1 MIFGIGKKKGEKKTI
16 QAPTRSK
23 GRKSL
28 FAPLRQFFFKI
39 ISKYSASQ
47 EEVVGIEVTPT
58 AVKVAQLKELNDIWS
73 LTKFSYRNVENG
85 NEELLRSNPEIY
97 VEQIQTALQIAKIE
111 TTNAAI
117 ALPVSSAII
126 RVLQMPVMS
135 DEEMEN
141 AIATDSLWENLTQL
155 PDALENYSIFHQVIK
170 RHTENNIMD
179 VLFVASK
186 IDDVNLYADIV
197 RQAGLSPVIV
207 DVRCFALRNAF
218 ETQVLNQ
225 PKIAQQKGPLAI
237 LEFSDNEN
245 FILILQEETP
255 YVVDIFI
262 RPQDKELLATM
273 SGAMGSGYIDQLLI
287 DVLNRFTV
295 QIKQALA
302 GFENQYK
309 TQPIKDLTVVSP
321 LPAISGVVQELQK
334 GFDDMNMTIHSPF
347 ANLTIPEQLKEKT
360 TTEENPSM
368 FTAVI
373 GLATRRLDVF
383 GYFKLVTG
391 VRNINLLPNRSN
403 IKKKKRADMYSK
415 FIYIGASVFTSLLLV
430 LYGFLAFNK
439 YSSNKQELADY
450 ESINQQFNQ
459 QNEEFQKFTLTKE
472 GLEKDLSKGQFLKSN
487 SKSSLLMFTEITQA
501 VPNDA
506 VLVKIRTSEDD
517 YNQLVVEGQSMDDRP
532 IIDLI
537 DALNSR
543 DTIEKASLVNM
554 AVTEPEDGKNT
565 KEVKSF
571 EISVIAKDLSSEE
584 NEENEKESEIESI
597 INDAFEN

>member
-1 MIFGIGKKKGEKKTI
+1 M
-16 QAPTRSK
+16 
-23 GRKSL
+23 
-28 FAPLRQFFFKI
+28 FAPFSQLFFNL

-58 AVKVAQLKELNDIWS
+58 SVKVAQLNEKQNRWS
-73 LTKFSYRNVENG
+73 LSKFSYRNVENG

-111 TTNAAI
+111 TVNAAI

-126 RVLQMPVMS
+126 RVLQMPIMT
-135 DEEMEN
+135 DEEMNN

-170 RHTENNIMD
+170 RHTERNIMD

-186 IDDVNLYADIV
+186 IDDVNLYADLV
-197 RQAGLSPVIV
+197 RQAGLIPVIV

-218 ETQVLNQ
+218 EAQILNQ
-225 PKIAQQKGPLAI
+225 PKTSSQQGALAI

-309 TQPIKDLTVVSP
+309 TQPIKDLIVVSP

-334 GFDDMNMTIHSPF
+334 GFENMNMSIHSPF
-347 ANLTIPEQLKEKT
+347 DKLTIPEQLKEKT
-360 TTEENPSM
+360 SAEENPSM

-383 GYFKLVTG
+383 GYFKFVTG

-403 IKKKKRADMYSK
+403 VKKKKRSDLYSK
-415 FIYIGASVFTSLLLV
+415 IIYIGASICLALLFVMYGVF
-430 LYGFLAFNK
+430 AFGK
-439 YSSNKQELADY
+439 YTSNKQELADY
-450 ESINQQFNQ
+450 DVINQQFEQANVK
-459 QNEEFQKFTLTKE
+459 FQKLLTAKKD
-472 GLEKDLSKGQFLKSN
+472 LEKDLSKGQKLKSN
-487 SKSSLLMFTEITQA
+487 SKSSFIMFREITQA
-501 VPNDA
+501 VPKNV
-506 VLVKIRTSEDD
+506 VLVNIRTSEQD
-517 YNQLVVEGQSMDDRP
+517 YNTLVVEGQSIEDRP

-543 DTIEKASLVNM
+543 ETIEKASLVNM
-554 AVTEPEDGKNT
+554 KVKTVKSGENSRD
-565 KEVKSF
+565 VKSF
-571 EISVIAKDLSSEE
+571 EISVIAKDIIS
-584 NEENEKESEIESI
+584 KETKE
-597 INDAFEN
+597 

>member
-1 MIFGIGKKKGEKKTI
+1 MIFGIGKKKGKERKAIK
-16 QAPTRSK
+16 APTRSTK
-23 GRKSL
+23 GRKGL
-28 FAPLRQFFFKI
+28 FAPFSQFFFNL

-58 AVKVAQLKELNDIWS
+58 SVKVAQLNEHHDRWS

-85 NEELLRSNPEIY
+85 NEELLRTNPEIY

-111 TTNAAI
+111 TVNAAI

-126 RVLQMPVMS
+126 RVLQMPIMT
-135 DEEMEN
+135 DEEMNN

-170 RHTENNIMD
+170 RHTERNIMD

-186 IDDVNLYADIV
+186 IDDVNLYADLV
-197 RQAGLSPVIV
+197 RQAGLIPVIV

-218 ETQVLNQ
+218 EAQILNQ
-225 PKIAQQKGPLAI
+225 PRISSQQGPLAI

-302 GFENQYK
+302 GFEDQYK

-334 GFDDMNMTIHSPF
+334 GFENMNMSIHSPF
-347 ANLTIPEQLKEKT
+347 EKLTIPEQLKEKT
-360 TTEENPSM
+360 SAEENPSM

-383 GYFKLVTG
+383 GYFKFVTG
-391 VRNINLLPNRSN
+391 VRNINLLPNRGN
-403 IKKKKRADMYSK
+403 VKKKKRSDLYS
-415 FIYIGASVFTSLLLV
+415 
-430 LYGFLAFNK
+430 
-439 YSSNKQELADY
+439 
-450 ESINQQFNQ
+450 
-459 QNEEFQKFTLTKE
+459 
-472 GLEKDLSKGQFLKSN
+472 
-487 SKSSLLMFTEITQA
+487 
-501 VPNDA
+501 
-506 VLVKIRTSEDD
+506 
-517 YNQLVVEGQSMDDRP
+517 
-532 IIDLI
+532 
-537 DALNSR
+537 
-543 DTIEKASLVNM
+543 
-554 AVTEPEDGKNT
+554 
-565 KEVKSF
+565 
-571 EISVIAKDLSSEE
+571 
-584 NEENEKESEIESI
+584 
-597 INDAFEN
+597 

>member
-1 MIFGIGKKKGEKKTI
+1 MIFGIGKKKGKESKATK
-16 QAPTRSK
+16 APTRSTKRRK
-23 GRKSL
+23 GL
-28 FAPLRQFFFKI
+28 FAPFSQFFFNL

-58 AVKVAQLKELNDIWS
+58 SVKVAQLNEQQNRWS
-73 LTKFSYRNVENG
+73 LSKFSYRNVENG

-111 TTNAAI
+111 TVNAAI

-126 RVLQMPVMS
+126 RVLQMPIMT
-135 DEEMEN
+135 DEEMNN

-170 RHTENNIMD
+170 RHTERNIMD

-186 IDDVNLYADIV
+186 IDDVNLYADLV
-197 RQAGLSPVIV
+197 RQAGLIPVIV

-218 ETQVLNQ
+218 EAQILNQ
-225 PKIAQQKGPLAI
+225 PKTSSQQGALAI

-309 TQPIKDLTVVSP
+309 TQPIKDLIVVSP

-334 GFDDMNMTIHSPF
+334 GFENMNMSIHSPF
-347 ANLTIPEQLKEKT
+347 DKLTIPEQLKEKT
-360 TTEENPSM
+360 SAEENPSM

-383 GYFKLVTG
+383 GYFKFVTG

-403 IKKKKRADMYSK
+403 VKKKKRSDLYSK
-415 FIYIGASVFTSLLLV
+415 IIYIGASVCLALLFV
-430 LYGFLAFNK
+430 LYGVFAFGK
-439 YSSNKQELADY
+439 YTSNKQELADY
-450 ESINQQFNQ
+450 DVINQQFEQANVK
-459 QNEEFQKFTLTKE
+459 FQKLLTAKKD
-472 GLEKDLSKGQFLKSN
+472 LEKDLSKGQKLKSN
-487 SKSSLLMFTEITQA
+487 SKSSFIMFREITQA
-501 VPNDA
+501 VPKNV
-506 VLVKIRTSEDD
+506 VLVNIRTSEQD
-517 YNQLVVEGQSMDDRP
+517 YNTLVVEGQSIEDRP

-543 DTIEKASLVNM
+543 ETIEKASLVNM
-554 AVTEPEDGKNT
+554 KVKTVKSGENSRD
-565 KEVKSF
+565 VKSF
-571 EISVIAKDLSSEE
+571 EISVIAKDIIS
-584 NEENEKESEIESI
+584 KETKE
-597 INDAFEN
+597 

>member
-1 MIFGIGKKKGEKKTI
+1 MIFGIGKKKGKESKATK
-16 QAPTRSK
+16 APTRSTKRRK
-23 GRKSL
+23 GL
-28 FAPLRQFFFKI
+28 FAPFSQLFFNL

-58 AVKVAQLKELNDIWS
+58 SVKVAQLNEKQNRWS
-73 LTKFSYRNVENG
+73 LSKFSYRNVENG

-111 TTNAAI
+111 TVNAAI

-126 RVLQMPVMS
+126 RVLQMPIMT
-135 DEEMEN
+135 DEEMNN

-170 RHTENNIMD
+170 RHTERNIMD

-186 IDDVNLYADIV
+186 IDDVYLYADLV
-197 RQAGLSPVIV
+197 RQAGLIPVIV

-218 ETQVLNQ
+218 EAQILNQ
-225 PKIAQQKGPLAI
+225 PKTSSQQGALAI

-309 TQPIKDLTVVSP
+309 TQPIKDLIVVSP

-334 GFDDMNMTIHSPF
+334 GFENINMSIHSPF
-347 ANLTIPEQLKEKT
+347 DKLTIPEQLKEKT
-360 TTEENPSM
+360 SAEENPSM

-383 GYFKLVTG
+383 GYFKFVTG

-403 IKKKKRADMYSK
+403 VKKKKRSDLYSK
-415 FIYIGASVFTSLLLV
+415 IIYIGASIGLALLFVMYGVF
-430 LYGFLAFNK
+430 AFGK
-439 YSSNKQELADY
+439 YTSNKQELADY
-450 ESINQQFNQ
+450 DVINQQFEQANVK
-459 QNEEFQKFTLTKE
+459 FQKLLTAKKD
-472 GLEKDLSKGQFLKSN
+472 LEKDLSKGQKLKSN
-487 SKSSLLMFTEITQA
+487 SKSSFIMFREITQA
-501 VPNDA
+501 VPKNV
-506 VLVKIRTSEDD
+506 VLVNIRTSEQD
-517 YNQLVVEGQSMDDRP
+517 YNTLVVEGQSLEDRP

-543 DTIEKASLVNM
+543 ETIEKASLVNM
-554 AVTEPEDGKNT
+554 KVKTVKSGENSRD
-565 KEVKSF
+565 VKSF
-571 EISVIAKDLSSEE
+571 EISVIAKDIIS
-584 NEENEKESEIESI
+584 KETKE
-597 INDAFEN
+597 

>member
-1 MIFGIGKKKGEKKTI
+1 MIFGIGKKKGTKSKATK
-16 QAPTRSK
+16 APTRSTK
-23 GRKSL
+23 GRKGL
-28 FAPLRQFFFKI
+28 FAPFSQLFFNL

-58 AVKVAQLKELNDIWS
+58 SVKVAQLNEKQNRWS
-73 LTKFSYRNVENG
+73 LSKFSYRNVENG

-111 TTNAAI
+111 TVNAAI

-126 RVLQMPVMS
+126 RVLQMPIMT
-135 DEEMEN
+135 DEEMNN

-170 RHTENNIMD
+170 RHTERNIMD

-186 IDDVNLYADIV
+186 IDDVNLYADLV
-197 RQAGLSPVIV
+197 RQAGLIPVIV

-218 ETQVLNQ
+218 EAQILNQ
-225 PKIAQQKGPLAI
+225 PKTSSQQGALAI

-309 TQPIKDLTVVSP
+309 TQPIKDLIVVSP

-334 GFDDMNMTIHSPF
+334 GFENMNMSIHSPF
-347 ANLTIPEQLKEKT
+347 DKLTIPEQLKEKT
-360 TTEENPSM
+360 SAEENPSM

-383 GYFKLVTG
+383 GYFKFVTG

-403 IKKKKRADMYSK
+403 VKKKKRSDLYSK
-415 FIYIGASVFTSLLLV
+415 IIYIGASICLALLFVMYGVF
-430 LYGFLAFNK
+430 AFGK
-439 YSSNKQELADY
+439 YTSNKQELADY
-450 ESINQQFNQ
+450 DVINQQFEQANVK
-459 QNEEFQKFTLTKE
+459 FQKLLTAKKD
-472 GLEKDLSKGQFLKSN
+472 LEKDLSKGQKLKSN
-487 SKSSLLMFTEITQA
+487 SKSSFIMFREITQA
-501 VPNDA
+501 VPKNV
-506 VLVKIRTSEDD
+506 VLVNIRTSEQD
-517 YNQLVVEGQSMDDRP
+517 YNTLVVEGQSIEDRP

-543 DTIEKASLVNM
+543 ETIEKASLVNM
-554 AVTEPEDGKNT
+554 KVKTVKSGENSRD
-565 KEVKSF
+565 VKSF
-571 EISVIAKDLSSEE
+571 EISVIAKDIISKE
-584 NEENEKESEIESI
+584 N
-597 INDAFEN
+597 